1 MASSI
6 KALQQW
12 CKSQC
17 EGYRDVAITN
27 MTTSFRDGLAFC
39 ALLHRHR
46 PELINFDSLSKE
58 NIYENNNLAFRVAED
73 KLGIPALLDADDM
86 VALRVPDRLSILT
99 YVSQYYNYFHGRSPI
114 GGMAGIKRPAEESK
128 EEPSGKKNLPVVAK
142 AYPSKP
148 STETRPLSPPAA
160 STQRPSPKPAR
171 AADKKVLVESSNKT
185 GNFSSTCA
193 MCKNHVHLVQRHLV
207 DGKLYHRNCFK
218 CKQCSNILLS
228 GTYKPGPEPGTFICT
243 THQLNQSGTGGR
255 NSSAVGSGGL
265 FGGGVQ
271 KNSPVTAKMGS
282 NFTSPKNEGSVT
294 PRPASNTSVL
304 SVNTKTADTNSTAKP
319 WTPSAEKTQA
329 AREKFFQSTP
339 TTPSNPPS
347 TRWSPQI
354 STLERT
360 SNTKSPLR
368 PEDEKDKARSV
379 LSKKLEGNTNNNN
392 TSFLHVG
399 LRTPDSQIN
408 KRFGAKSPAADS
420 PSWKREDGS
429 PASGGLR
436 PVSSFESSPLTLNN
450 TREPSWVKT
459 GSKDMTNLN
468 RSFSLHSP
476 TAKSPS
482 VITRET
488 DNSASP
494 ADWRSKLKPVS
505 KAASKVPD
513 PQDKVPP
520 ASTPELTKKAAAPSR
535 PSSSPASCVPASK
548 PASTTTSVSVTISV
562 PAAPGAGG
570 RRVLSPPAGLVG
582 PKSDLTT
589 PGDVSKGS
597 SAKDASVSE
606 VKSPKAKQDYI
617 PQEEIL
623 RELEEIEEHLNELE
637 KKGVEMEKQLRSCE
651 EEEGEEALMVD
662 WFNLIRNKQ
671 VFMRRESELVYIA
684 KTQDLEE
691 QQPGVEG
698 QLRRLMEKPE
708 HLKTSADKVREKE
721 LMDKLVEIVNDRNA
735 IVDGLDEDRLRE
747 EEEDQQ
753 LNEMMQKLDTK
764 KGDKNKR
771 KSPISKLFKWKN

>member
-1 MASSI
+1 
-6 KALQQW
+6 
-12 CKSQC
+12 
-17 EGYRDVAITN
+17 
-27 MTTSFRDGLAFC
+27 
-39 ALLHRHR
+39 
-46 PELINFDSLSKE
+46 
-58 NIYENNNLAFRVAED
+58 
-73 KLGIPALLDADDM
+73 M

-171 AADKKVLVESSNKT
+171 AADKVRDPPTLINTIKTHVFRSVILICFPPSLPQKVLVESSNKT

-468 RSFSLHSP
+468 RSFSLH
-476 TAKSPS
+476 K
-482 VITRET
+482 T

-606 VKSPKAKQDYI
+606 VKSPKVKVLNVRLRNLEVSGLLVSVLFQAKQDYI

-753 LNEMMQKLDTK
+753 LNEMMQKL
-764 KGDKNKR
+764 GE
-771 KSPISKLFKWKN
+771 FFFF